1 MRKAAVRL
9 TSRSFLHFLE
19 AHGGKFRIQMGVNIA
34 G

>member
-1 MRKAAVRL
+1 MSHSAIQL

-19 AHGGKFRIQMGVNIA
+19 THGGKFRIQIGVNIA